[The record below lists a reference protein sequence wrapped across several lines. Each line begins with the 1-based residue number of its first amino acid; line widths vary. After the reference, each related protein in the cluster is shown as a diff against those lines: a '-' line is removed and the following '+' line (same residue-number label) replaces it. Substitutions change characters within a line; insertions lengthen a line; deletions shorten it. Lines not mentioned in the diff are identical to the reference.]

1 MIPALSM
8 PSAPLDVRGGPG
20 IRIERNNTS
29 TIVSLSDVVLVTS
42 GTGPDFI
49 VSSPEGKIRL
59 FDGLSLLLRMD
70 RTGPNGPTLSVDG
83 SPRAQWRDANGSPL
97 ADGVIQKD
105 SLQRVVYD
113 GTRGIWLG
121 TQLGG
126 PGTTGVTPDFT
137 GTLGQRGAHDKAP
150 QGTTFLAI
158 SDLPTGP
165 EWTLYAKLSDSFGDW
180 STGLAI
186 KASAAQTTV
195 EAQAAAEQAAAQVP
209 LVVQAGAEQVT
220 LAKQQAQAAASQ
232 AAASTGA
239 KAASEAAR
247 DIAAAERAAATQ
259 RASEA
264 AIFAAN
270 AAAYAAQVGRV
281 IFDFNF
287 ESEFDPTN
295 DWNA

>member
-1 MIPALSM
+1 M

-150 QGTTFLAI
+150 KAQPSLRSQICRPVRNGR
-158 SDLPTGP
+158 SMPSSPT
-165 EWTLYAKLSDSFGDW
+165 
-180 STGLAI
+180 
-186 KASAAQTTV
+186 ASAIGR
-195 EAQAAAEQAAAQVP
+195 
-209 LVVQAGAEQVT
+209 LG
-220 LAKQQAQAAASQ
+220 SR
-232 AAASTGA
+232 S
-239 KAASEAAR
+239 R
-247 DIAAAERAAATQ
+247 RAP
-259 RASEA
+259 R
-264 AIFAAN
+264 
-270 AAAYAAQVGRV
+270 R
-281 IFDFNF
+281 
-287 ESEFDPTN
+287 PP
-295 DWNA
+295 